1 MTPNRQRALA
11 LLTQSGF
18 DPNGAEA
25 LLNQFER
32 AGLLLADA
40 TQGEFVCRWV
50 NVAERAVPSEA
61 DTIIRTVTRTRGEQ
75 SLSYTHWLDGI
86 EPPPF
91 PA

>member
-1 MTPNRQRALA
+1 MTSKRQRALG

-25 LLNQFER
+25 LLSQLEC
-32 AGLLLADA
+32 AGLLLADT
-40 TQGEFVCRWV
+40 TQGEFVGRWV
-50 NVAERAVPSEA
+50 NVAERAVPADA
-61 DTIIRTVTRTRGEQ
+61 DTIIRTVTRTSGEQ